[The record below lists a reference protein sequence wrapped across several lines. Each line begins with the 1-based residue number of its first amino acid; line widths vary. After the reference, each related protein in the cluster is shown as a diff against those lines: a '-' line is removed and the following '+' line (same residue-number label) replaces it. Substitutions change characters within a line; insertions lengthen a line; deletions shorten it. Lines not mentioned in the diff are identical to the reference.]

1 MMIKR
6 LLFTF
11 ALISVLIAS
20 QKGQAQSIGFSYFFP
35 THGYFSNPIAPVN
48 FNMPLKFG
56 RFLQI
61 SPGISMNN
69 IGGMSMT
76 GLPDELDA
84 KRALIGPFQSLS
96 MSLVPAIVIPTKSV
110 ELELMGG
117 VFGFAG
123 FNQKIMHGNFEDML
137 SEAYNY
143 SSLSSDLNM
152 DKSALGWGYLIGTK
166 FNVRIQNNIWGYIAV
181 KYYMGSQNLGINGVL
196 NYASGESS
204 SVYKEVNYP
213 NSELYYHG
221 FEITIGGSMRKSK

>member
-1 MMIKR
+1 MKKR
-6 LLFTF
+6 LCIILFF
-11 ALISVLIAS
+11 SCYFLFVNNA
-20 QKGQAQSIGFSYFFP
+20 QAQSIGFSYFFP

-48 FNMPLKFG
+48 INLPVKFG
-56 RFLQI
+56 NYLQI

-76 GLPDELDA
+76 GFPDELNSN
-84 KRALIGPFQSLS
+84 RALIGPFQSLS

-123 FNQKIMHGNFEDML
+123 FNQKIMHGNFEDMI

-152 DKSALGWGYLIGTK
+152 DKSALGWGYLVGTK
-166 FNVRIQNNIWGYIAV
+166 LNIRIQNNIWGYIAV
-181 KYYMGSQNLGINGVL
+181 KYYMGGQNIGINGVL
-196 NYASGESS
+196 QYASGENA
-204 SVYKEVNYP
+204 SVYQDVDYP
-213 NSELYYHG
+213 NSELHYHG
-221 FEITIGGSMRKSK
+221 FEITIGGSMRKK